1 MINFLYG
8 RIIVND
14 PTQKIASRLDFYMMH
29 FCIKNNFAL
38 SFVDR
43 LPTKHTVEDILF
55 RISDSFLIEYC
66 ESFMEPVIYS
76 HGVPQIEN
84 LLNDLD
90 KLYGLIN
97 LIMNFKFVDKVELR
111 FSYAEVDECEY
122 SVCETS
128 VEQMKDIILEQYLS
142 TIGFPVIN
150 VVIEK

>member
-1 MINFLYG
+1 
-8 RIIVND
+8 
-14 PTQKIASRLDFYMMH
+14 
-29 FCIKNNFAL
+29 
-38 SFVDR
+38 
-43 LPTKHTVEDILF
+43 
-55 RISDSFLIEYC
+55 
-66 ESFMEPVIYS
+66 MEPVIYS